1 MNEQLLAEKV
11 AAQLTET
18 DEFGKWLGI
27 ELMEIKPGYSKIKMK
42 IRSDMLNGFKICHG
56 GIIFSIAD
64 SAFAFASNSHGRL
77 SVAIETSIAFPASV
91 KEGDELIAIAEE
103 QSIRNSIAVYNI
115 IVVNQSG
122 EKVGIFRGTVY
133 RTKEEFFPNE

>member
-11 AAQLTET
+11 AARLIET
-18 DEFGKWLGI
+18 DEFSRWLGI
-27 ELMEIKPGYSKIKMK
+27 EVMEIKPGYSKVKMK
-42 IRSDMLNGFKICHG
+42 IRKEMLNGFKICHG
-56 GIIFSIAD
+56 GVIFSIAD
-64 SAFAFASNSHGRL
+64 CAFAFASNSRGRL
-77 SVAIETSIAFPASV
+77 AVAIETSIAFPASV
-91 KEGDELIAIAEE
+91 KEGDDLTAVAEE

-115 IVVNQSG
+115 IVINQTG

>member
-11 AAQLTET
+11 AALLLET
-18 DEFGKWLGI
+18 DEFSKWLGI
-27 ELMEIKPGYSKIKMK
+27 EVLEIRPGYSKVKMK

-56 GIIFSIAD
+56 GVIFSIAD
-64 SAFAFASNSHGRL
+64 SAFAFASNSHGRFA
-77 SVAIETSIAFPASV
+77 VAIEAGISFPVPV
-91 KEGDELIAIAEE
+91 KEFDDLTAIAEE

-115 IVVNQSG
+115 IVTNQSG

-133 RTKEEFFPNE
+133 RSKEEYFPGE

>member
-1 MNEQLLAEKV
+1 MNEQLMAEKV
-11 AAQLTET
+11 AARLLDT

-27 ELMEIKPGYSKIKMK
+27 EVLEIKPGFSKVKMK

-56 GIIFSIAD
+56 GVIFSIAD

-77 SVAIETSIAFPASV
+77 AVAIETGIAFPAPV
-91 KEGDELIAIAEE
+91 KEGDNLTAVAEE
-103 QSIRNSIAVYNI
+103 QSIRNSTAVYNV
-115 IVVNQSG
+115 IVTNQSG

-133 RTKEEFFPNE
+133 RTKEEYFEGE